1 MNKPRVYVVV
11 GPTAVGKSA
20 YAVNLALKVRGE
32 VISAYSLQIYK
43 GLDIGSGKITK
54 KEMQGVP
61 HHLLDVADPRNVF
74 TVSDYQKLA
83 EAKIKEIISRGKT
96 PIITGG
102 TGFYIDAVTKN
113 IVLPEVPPNK
123 KLRARLSKKSA
134 SELFRTLQ
142 RIDPMRARTIDKNN
156 PVRLIRAIEI
166 TKTLGKVPKLSK
178 SESKFTYKKIG
189 LKARPDD
196 LRLRIRNRLALRLK
210 QGMIHEVAHLHKKG
224 LSWKRL
230 YKLGL
235 EYRYVSLFLQRKLSK
250 QELVS
255 KLETEIYRYMTRQ
268 MTWFR
273 RDKEI
278 KWFDAH
284 EAINS
289 F

>member
-20 YAVNLALKVRGE
+20 YAVNLALKVHGE
-32 VISAYSLQIYK
+32 VVSADSRQIYK

>member
-20 YAVNLALKVRGE
+20 YAVNLALKVHGE
-32 VISAYSLQIYK
+32 VVSADSRQIYK

-255 KLETEIYRYMTRQ
+255 KLETEIYRYTTRQ